1 MSKAAPNLGTAP
13 NLGSKYKC
21 FKCECRFYDLGTEV
35 PLCPRCGADQRED
48 PDPDPRSAFLAS
60 LRRPPSR
67 KRPDRRKKKT
77 LDEVPAPKTIDEVD
91 ADDDLL
97 DDLDEDDATPDDTV
111 ADAKAPEEPAKTD

>member
-1 MSKAAPNLGTAP
+1 MAKAAP

-21 FKCECRFYDLGTEV
+21 FKCECRFYDLGVEV

-67 KRPDRRKKKT
+67 KRPAKKKAPVIK
-77 LDEVPAPKTIDEVD
+77 DAKPAETTELE

-97 DDLDEDDATPDDTV
+97 DDLDDEDGGDTKADDKDA
-111 ADAKAPEEPAKTD
+111 AAKKKA